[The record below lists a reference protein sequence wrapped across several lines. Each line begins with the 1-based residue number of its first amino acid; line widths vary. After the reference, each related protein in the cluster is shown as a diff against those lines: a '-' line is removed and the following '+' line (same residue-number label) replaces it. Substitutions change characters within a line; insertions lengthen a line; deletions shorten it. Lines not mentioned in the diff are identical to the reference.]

1 MSCSLCCV
9 GEVDCTEGSAWM
21 QEDVH
26 HIISPLPA
34 PASKSISTKSQVL
47 HILQELKSYFLFCDS
62 TFHAVHSRLNN

>member
-1 MSCSLCCV
+1 MSCTLCCV

-26 HIISPLPA
+26 HIITPLPA

-47 HILQELKSYFLFCDS
+47 HIFTGTEKLFFCFVTVPFTLFIAD
-62 TFHAVHSRLNN
+62 